1 MYSSLFLCFSS
12 FLFSL
17 LITPF
22 VRNQALKRG
31 LVDQPN
37 DRKLHTTAIPR
48 LGGIAIF
55 LSYILAFAALSLTPL
70 QAGRI
75 ITASGLPLALK
86 IAPAIL
92 IIFAVGLWDD
102 LRPIRPWQK
111 LVGQIVAASA
121 VYMAGVSV
129 SGFGGYGLPPY
140 LTLPATIFW
149 LVLCAN
155 AINLIDGI
163 DGLAAGVGF
172 FATAT
177 TLLAALLINSMDLA
191 LAIAPLLGALLGF
204 LRYNFNPATIFLGDC
219 GSLFVGFLLGCC
231 SIIWSQKSATMLGM
245 TAPLLA
251 LSIPL
256 LDTALAVVRRFLRGK
271 PIFTADRGHIHHRL
285 LDRGLT
291 PRKVALLIYGFCAI
305 AAILSLCMMTT
316 NLEGPAI
323 VLFCVVTWMGVQH
336 LGYVEFG
343 VAGRMFV
350 EGAFRR
356 MLHTNIALKMFEDRL
371 RAANSI
377 DSCWAII
384 EESAKDFGFH
394 AVSMKFNGYENSYVG
409 EGTLENSWQVR
420 IPISAY
426 DVIELVREFEASSQQ
441 SVVAQYADVLRR
453 TLQPKIAE
461 FQSQQSILSTG
472 LSVATSVGK

>member
-1 MYSSLFLCFSS
+1 
-12 FLFSL
+12 
-17 LITPF
+17 
-22 VRNQALKRG
+22 
-31 LVDQPN
+31 
-37 DRKLHTTAIPR
+37 
-48 LGGIAIF
+48 
-55 LSYILAFAALSLTPL
+55 
-70 QAGRI
+70 
-75 ITASGLPLALK
+75 
-86 IAPAIL
+86 
-92 IIFAVGLWDD
+92 
-102 LRPIRPWQK
+102 
-111 LVGQIVAASA
+111 
-121 VYMAGVSV
+121 
-129 SGFGGYGLPPY
+129 
-140 LTLPATIFW
+140 
-149 LVLCAN
+149 
-155 AINLIDGI
+155 
-163 DGLAAGVGF
+163 
-172 FATAT
+172 
-177 TLLAALLINSMDLA
+177 
-191 LAIAPLLGALLGF
+191 
-204 LRYNFNPATIFLGDC
+204 
-219 GSLFVGFLLGCC
+219 
-231 SIIWSQKSATMLGM
+231 MLGM

-343 VAGRMFV
+343 VAGRMFI

-356 MLHTNIALKMFEDRL
+356 MLNTNIALKMFEDRL

-441 SVVAQYADVLRR
+441 SVVAQYADVLHR

-472 LSVATSVGK
+472 LSVATSAGK